1 MVKNYISD
9 GVWVLQNLEYFIYMI
24 SFHFAR
30 SISGKKKKKSN
41 EVVWTKLLRTMCS
54 FLKSPLS
61 ESTMH
66 GLQQLCMQ
74 SQYLKLISGTKL
86 EFSNKSFFYGLGS
99 WLPNLNLSQKKVP
112 SEKILVPILL
122 IILSLKLTSS
132 CFGPNSYSLYFRE
145 VFINNSFI
153 CNPVMAHVCET
164 CALTIWA
171 LISLTASTG
180 LWFFGVNGVGIVWR
194 ILALRG
200 FRWVLGT
207 WEIGNNHVEY
217 GLFLCYS
224 FKRQGIHSL
233 PNDVLVLPLVHL
245 SHWIYFCPVVWDW

>member
-1 MVKNYISD
+1 MIKNYISD

-30 SISGKKKKKSN
+30 STSGKKKKKKSN

-153 CNPVMAHVCET
+153 YNPVMTHVRMWD
-164 CALTIWA
+164 LR
-171 LISLTASTG
+171 LNNLG
-180 LWFFGVNGVGIVWR
+180 LDIFNG
-194 ILALRG
+194 
-200 FRWVLGT
+200 
-207 WEIGNNHVEY
+207 
-217 GLFLCYS
+217 
-224 FKRQGIHSL
+224 
-233 PNDVLVLPLVHL
+233 
-245 SHWIYFCPVVWDW
+245 